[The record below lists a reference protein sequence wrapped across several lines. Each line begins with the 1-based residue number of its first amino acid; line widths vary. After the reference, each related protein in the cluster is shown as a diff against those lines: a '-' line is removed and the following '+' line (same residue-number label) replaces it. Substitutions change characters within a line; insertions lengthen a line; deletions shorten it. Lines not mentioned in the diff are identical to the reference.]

1 MIFARFE
8 RSRRESSD
16 IDWRSRS
23 ARRGRSLQVQA
34 SQFRWEDQ
42 FNLSLDPETARE
54 FHDETLPAEGA
65 KSAHFCSM
73 CGPHFCSMRITED
86 VRRYAA
92 EKGID
97 EAAAIEQGLQEKAKE
112 FQETGAEIY
121 AKP

>member
-42 FNLSLDPETARE
+42 FNLSLDLETALA
-54 FHDETLPAEGA
+54 FHDETLPMEGA
-65 KSAHFCSM
+65 KSARFCSM
-73 CGPHFCSMRITED
+73 CGPHFCSMKITKD

-92 EKGID
+92 EQGLSE
-97 EAAAIEQGLQEKAKE
+97 EAAVKQGLEDKAKE
-112 FQETGAEIY
+112 LASAGDIY
-121 AKP
+121 Q

>member
-34 SQFRWEDQ
+34 SQFRWEAQ
-42 FNLSLDPETARE
+42 FNLSLDPETARS
-54 FHDETLPAEGA
+54 FHDETLPSEGA
-65 KSAHFCSM
+65 KLAHFCSM

-97 EAAAIEQGLQEKAKE
+97 EAAALEQGLREKAEE
-112 FQETGAEIY
+112 FQHTGSEIY
-121 AKP
+121 PEP

>member
-42 FNLSLDPETARE
+42 FNLSLDLETALA
-54 FHDETLPAEGA
+54 FHDETLPMEGA
-65 KSAHFCSM
+65 KSARFCSM
-73 CGPHFCSMRITED
+73 CGPHFCSMKITED
-86 VRRYAA
+86 VRRYAKENA
-92 EKGID
+92 ID
-97 EAAAIEQGLQEKAKE
+97 KSTAIEHGLRQKAAE
-112 FQETGAEIY
+112 FQHSGAEIY
-121 AKP
+121 SKP

>member
-16 IDWRSRS
+16 IDWRSRP

-42 FNLSLDPETARE
+42 FNLALDPETARE
-54 FHDETLPAEGA
+54 FHDETLPQEGA
-65 KSAHFCSM
+65 KTAHFCSM
-73 CGPHFCSMRITED
+73 KITED
-86 VRRYAA
+86 VRKYAA
-92 EKGID
+92 EQGVDDRSVID
-97 EAAAIEQGLQEKAKE
+97 HGLEAKARE

-121 AKP
+121 SKS